1 MQNCTEVPQKNK
13 NRTIIRSS
21 NTTSVYISERNEISI
36 SKRYLYSH
44 THCSIFTIAKVCE
57 QPKCPLMDKSLK
69 KVHTTHSG
77 INFSLEKGGNLVIC
91 SINEPG
97 GHYAK

>member
-1 MQNCTEVPQKNK
+1 
-13 NRTIIRSS
+13 
-21 NTTSVYISERNEISI
+21 
-36 SKRYLYSH
+36 
-44 THCSIFTIAKVCE
+44 
-57 QPKCPLMDKSLK
+57 MDKSLK

-97 GHYAK
+97 GHYAKWNESERETQILCDLTYAWNLKTF